1 MLFCGSLREEATMPK
16 ILALLLLALIA
27 FPSEVV
33 GGDSVIVERFG
44 CANSEVFY
52 NILDRA
58 DPSSAETRGPL
69 VAKNCLSLVGV
80 HYLLVGEEDGLAKIR
95 IFAKLGDWATSS
107 VVFTLDE
114 MLDADEMLDP
124 SAIAHQ

>member
-1 MLFCGSLREEATMPK
+1 MSKVWT
-16 ILALLLLALIA
+16 LLLLAVIT
-27 FPSEVV
+27 FPREVR
-33 GGDSVIVERFG
+33 GDDGVTIEPFG

-52 NILDRA
+52 NILNLA
-58 DPSSAETRGPL
+58 EPLSAKKRL
-69 VAKNCLSLVGV
+69 KLIAKNCLSLVGR

-95 IFAKLGDWATSS
+95 VFATLGDWATSS

-114 MLDADEMLDP
+114 MLDTNEMLDP